1 MIMIGGRINFGVGVG
16 VFVKMKIGGRSMI
29 KPVVEVTEGTR
40 VGVAVGRTGVGGATM
55 SARESGMQ
63 LAIVT
68 VFEIHA
74 WPPSPPAN

>member
-1 MIMIGGRINFGVGVG
+1 MGGRKSFSVGVGVG
-16 VFVKMKIGGRSMI
+16 DLKMKIGGRTMI
-29 KPVVEVTEGTR
+29 KPGVGVTEGTK

-63 LAIVT
+63 LAVVT

-74 WPPSPPAN
+74 

>member
-1 MIMIGGRINFGVGVG
+1 MIMIGGTKNFGVGVG
-16 VFVKMKIGGRSMI
+16 VCVLIKKIGGRTMI
-29 KPVVEVTEGTR
+29 KPGVGVDEGTR

-63 LAIVT
+63 LAVVT

-74 WPPSPPAN
+74 